1 MNSIIVLTQIFKTC
15 LNKFFSNKKCLNF
28 YFLTSFYYTTQ
39 KVTFEM
45 LHPDLSSPRLLPS
58 SAPPRPRDRLLGTR
72 ALGRLPHSPTHL
84 PPPAS
89 RLPPRSWPLPA
100 PLALSSSLLSAQH
113 SAALD
118 LPASS
123 ASSDYRL
130 WRSPL
135 CLLRLARPSPPP
147 TTKCYRGTYLR
158 RCSCTLIDFWH

>member
-1 MNSIIVLTQIFKTC
+1 MRC
-15 LNKFFSNKKCLNF
+15 
-28 YFLTSFYYTTQ
+28 YTRT
-39 KVTFEM
+39 
-45 LHPDLSSPRLLPS
+45 SPRLVSSRPPLLLVLEIAS
-58 SAPPRPRDRLLGTR
+58 SAHGLWAGYLTPLPPSGLVASVST
-72 ALGRLPHSPTHL
+72 SPGSR